1 MHPSKISF
9 TFSSLSTVGVSL
21 QSPELLPS
29 TPRLKVIYLNKVYA
43 SSKCSKKMGGG
54 GKISVTVQSLIP
66 ASLITISS
74 TSVQRISKELVN
86 VVLKFVCVCVH
97 VRVCTKA
104 EGY

>member
-1 MHPSKISF
+1 
-9 TFSSLSTVGVSL
+9 
-21 QSPELLPS
+21 
-29 TPRLKVIYLNKVYA
+29 
-43 SSKCSKKMGGG
+43 MGGG

-86 VVLKFVCVCVH
+86 VVLKFVCVSVH
-97 VRVCTKA
+97 ERVCTKA